1 MSEPE
6 PAIIIGVDAHKKV
19 HVCVGVNQQGRKV
32 AQTIVDA
39 TDTGHEKALRWAQ
52 TTFGAQSTVWAIE
65 DVRVLSRRLE
75 FFLLDRCQVVVRVPT
90 KLMARARA
98 AGRARGKS
106 DTLDATAAAIAALR
120 YPDLQRAFHDRTS
133 YELKLLMDHRAI
145 LVRDRAAQIS
155 RIRWRVHEISPEFK
169 CGPYMTCDVHRV
181 HTRDFLLAQEPTVLT
196 RITLAEVDDLAR
208 LTKAIR
214 ELETEIRSRVTAVA
228 PNTMAVPGCGYLS
241 AARLVAEAANVT
253 RFRTEAQFAMHV
265 GVAPVPNF
273 SSNKPRMYGGHGGH
287 RAMRSAIHRVALA
300 QVRTSGVG
308 RPYYERR
315 LESGDTKP
323 AALRALKR
331 RLSRVIFNALRHDYL
346 MRTTGQPS
354 GAPAPSA

>member
-1 MSEPE
+1 MNEAE

-19 HVCVGVNQQGRKV
+19 HVCVGVNQQGRAV
-32 AQTIVDA
+32 AQIIVDA
-39 TDTGHEKALRWAQ
+39 TDAGHAKALRWAQ
-52 TTFGAQSTVWAIE
+52 TKFGAQSVVWAIE

-75 FFLLDRCQVVVRVPT
+75 FFLMDRCQVVVRVPT

-106 DTLDATAAAIAALR
+106 DTLDATAAAIAAWR
-120 YPDLQRAFHDRTS
+120 YPDLQKAFHDQTS
-133 YELKLLMDHRAI
+133 YELKLLMDRRAK

-169 CGPYMTCDVHRV
+169 CGPYLTCDVHRIHV
-181 HTRDFLLAQEPTVLT
+181 HDFLLAQPPSVLI

-208 LTKAIR
+208 LTKEIR
-214 ELETEIRSRVTAVA
+214 ELEKDIRARVTEVA
-228 PNTMAVPGCGYLS
+228 PNTMAVPGCGFLG

-265 GVAPVPNF
+265 GVAPVPNY
-273 SSNKPRMYGGHGGH
+273 SSNKPRMYGGHSGH
-287 RAMRSAIHRVALA
+287 RGMRSAIHKVAIS
-300 QVRTSGVG
+300 QVRGSGVG

-331 RLSRVIFNALRHDYL
+331 RLSRVIFNALRKDYL
-346 MRTTGQPS
+346 LRTTTTTTAAG
-354 GAPAPSA
+354 